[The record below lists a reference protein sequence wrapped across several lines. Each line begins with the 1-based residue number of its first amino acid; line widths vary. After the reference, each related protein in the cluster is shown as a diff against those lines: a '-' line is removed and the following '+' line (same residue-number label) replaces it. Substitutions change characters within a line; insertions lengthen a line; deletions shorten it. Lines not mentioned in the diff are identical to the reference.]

1 MNANL
6 MNIHDALLLLT
17 LDSIGMC
24 YLTATHHRLT
34 EWSGMASW
42 VPRARCCHPPER
54 HPQADFYGSLNTV
67 MGPSK
72 KRREMSVQAT
82 GMAEDM

>member
-6 MNIHDALLLLT
+6 MNIHAALLLLT

-67 MGPSK
+67 MEPSE
-72 KRREMSVQAT
+72 KRRQMSVQVI